1 MNAVR
6 EHIDFRPFMSENS
19 TLHVRIDAE
28 LKRRLEAFAE
38 EVHFDLDDLV
48 AQMIEE
54 MLFRNSPEFA
64 DPTHPRTIQY
74 RSVER
79 GLLQALRGE
88 TVPQEE
94 VEKLLDRVLDEA
106 ADQRSPRKS

>member
-1 MNAVR
+1 MMTQPDNT
-6 EHIDFRPFMSENS
+6 
-19 TLHVRIDAE
+19 TLSIRIDAE
-28 LKRRLEAFAE
+28 LKRQLDTFAE
-38 EVHFDLDDLV
+38 EIQFDLDDLV

-79 GLLQALRGE
+79 GLLEALRGE
-88 TVPQEE
+88 AVPQEE
-94 VEKLLDRVLDEA
+94 VERLLDRVIDDAGA
-106 ADQRSPRKS
+106 AAPAST